1 MAELNG
7 FDANTIEPTGRF
19 DPVPLG
25 DYVVMISASEMKTTK
40 NGEGQYLQLTYDIS
54 EGEYTGR
61 KVFDRLNLVNK
72 NEQTQEIAQRAL
84 SAICRCVGVL
94 HPKNSEE
101 LHDKPMVIKVGIRP
115 AKDGFEESNSVKGYF
130 RTDGKDLKEVT
141 EETPKGKAAPAAAS
155 GAKPR
160 KPWQK

>member
-1 MAELNG
+1 MAELNN
-7 FDANTIEPTGRF
+7 FDANVIEPTGRF
-19 DPVPLG
+19 DPLPLG
-25 DYVVMISASEMKTTK
+25 EYPVMISASEMKTTK
-40 NGEGQYLQLTYDIS
+40 NGEGQYLQITFDVV
-54 EGEYTGR
+54 EGEYAGR

-84 SAICRCVGVL
+84 SAICRCVGIL

-115 AKDGFEESNSVKGYF
+115 AKDGFEESNSVKGYI

-141 EETPKGKAAPAAAS
+141 EETPKGKVAPAAAS
-155 GAKPR
+155 GAKVK

>member
-1 MAELNG
+1 MAELN
-7 FDANTIEPTGRF
+7 FDSNDVEPTGNF
-19 DPVPLG
+19 ESLPLG
-25 DYVVMISASEMKTTK
+25 EFLVVISASEMKPTK
-40 NGEGQYLQLTYDIS
+40 NGEGQYLQLTYDLID
-54 EGEYTGR
+54 GEYKGR

-72 NEQTQEIAQRAL
+72 NEQAQEIAQRSL

-101 LHDKPMVIKVGIRP
+101 LHDKPMIIKLGIRP
-115 AKDGFEESNSVKGYF
+115 ASGEYQASNVVKGYS

-141 EETPKGKAAPAAAS
+141 EGDKPVTGAKAPAA
-155 GAKPR
+155 GAAKK